1 MNGSDAWSA
10 VEARLRAAG
19 LRPGD
24 LIERFTRA
32 GGAGGQNVNKVE
44 TAVELFHLP
53 TGLSVRCDEERSQ
66 AQNRL
71 RARLRLAEKLE
82 ARERE
87 KAAAE
92 RHRLEY
98 ERRRSRGPSRAAKRR
113 NLEQKRLR
121 SAVKKNRGRVDRD
134 D

>member
-1 MNGSDAWSA
+1 MSETDRR
-10 VEARLRAAG
+10 ARADFRLTAAG
-19 LRPGD
+19 VRPGD
-24 LIERFTRA
+24 VIERFTRA

-71 RARLRLAEKLE
+71 RARERLVERLE
-82 ARERE
+82 SLARD

-92 RHRLEY
+92 RHRREL
-98 ERRRSRGPSRAAKRR
+98 ERRRSRGPSKAAKRR
-113 NLEQKRLR
+113 NLEQKRRR
-121 SAVKKNRGRVDRD
+121 SAVKLNRSRPGEHD
-134 D
+134 